1 MAKAKVKKPVD
12 PMKEDPYAA
21 DVTSGIGGSV
31 VKEDPIP
38 PPPPPP
44 PPPAPKPPVV
54 KKAMGG
60 KIGRGCGAAMRGGGA
75 VMRKGKMY

>member
-1 MAKAKVKKPVD
+1 MSKTRKPATT
-12 PMKEDPYAA
+12 MKDDPYSA

-38 PPPPPP
+38 PPPPPA
-44 PPPAPKPPVV
+44 PPPARKPPVV

-75 VMRKGKMY
+75 VMRKGRM

>member
-1 MAKAKVKKPVD
+1 MSKVKKPATT
-12 PMKEDPYAA
+12 MKDDPYAA

-38 PPPPPP
+38 PPPPPA
-44 PPPAPKPPVV
+44 PPPARKPPVV

-75 VMRKGKMY
+75 VMRKRRM